1 MDTRITELREA
12 QGLTRKQ
19 LAERA
24 GVSYTALTKW
34 ELGTNEIG
42 LAQAAAVA
50 KALGVKISDLVYNR
64 PQHDRQLDRLCR
76 NYRDMSDEGKQ
87 ALAATSDA
95 LLSVFENR
103 AGGVAPLTLPKA
115 ARNRYRQSSERHF
128 SFRFA
133 SYAAWIARLLC
144 GSELQLT
151 VVRSSSQ

>member
-12 QGLTRKQ
+12 QGITRKQ

-50 KALGVKISDLVYNR
+50 KALGVKISDLVYSR

-95 LLSVFENR
+95 LLSVFEKR
-103 AGGVAPLTLPKA
+103 AGGG
-115 ARNRYRQSSERHF
+115 RSMGNSE
-128 SFRFA
+128 
-133 SYAAWIARLLC
+133 
-144 GSELQLT
+144 Q
-151 VVRSSSQ
+151 